1 MVAAILLAIAHVR
14 DNRGRTLS
22 KGLSA
27 VIAVFV
33 IAASVATS
41 AQVYRIGH
49 SGAESVWSDALTT
62 SAPGASEGE

>member
-1 MVAAILLAIAHVR
+1 
-14 DNRGRTLS
+14 
-22 KGLSA
+22 
-27 VIAVFV
+27 VITIFV

-62 SAPGASEGE
+62 STPGGAEDGG

>member
-1 MVAAILLAIAHVR
+1 
-14 DNRGRTLS
+14 
-22 KGLSA
+22 LSA
-27 VIAVFV
+27 LIAVFV
-33 IAASVATS
+33 VAASVATS